1 MASGK
6 LLEACWLGAGGEPK
20 GCLPEAK
27 SWGAGGG
34 KGGGEGENEPKQP
47 GLPLDFGFC
56 LSALQFCAKL
66 NNVESSRVL

>member
-6 LLEACWLGAGGEPK
+6 LLEACWLGAGGMPK

-34 KGGGEGENEPKQP
+34 GEGRESMNRNSLDSLWTLASAY
-47 GLPLDFGFC
+47 LPFN
-56 LSALQFCAKL
+56 SVQ
-66 NNVESSRVL
+66 N

>member
-34 KGGGEGENEPKQP
+34 RGEGRESMNRNSLDSLWTLASAY
-47 GLPLDFGFC
+47 LPFK
-56 LSALQFCAKL
+56 SVQ
-66 NNVESSRVL
+66 N